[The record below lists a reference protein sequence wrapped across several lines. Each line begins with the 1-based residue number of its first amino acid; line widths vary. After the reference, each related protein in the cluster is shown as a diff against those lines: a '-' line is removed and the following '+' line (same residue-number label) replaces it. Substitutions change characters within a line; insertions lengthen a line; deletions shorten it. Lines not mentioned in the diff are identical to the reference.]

1 MNVLG
6 KSHAAVEVKMP
17 NHKHQNTHSCL
28 KTGNNAVVLAILAA
42 VLYGIS
48 APFSKLLLFTLH
60 PALLAG
66 LLYLGAGVGMLIWN
80 TLQTRSRKQ
89 VTEAKLTKKD
99 SPFVVAMI
107 VLDIAAPISLMTG
120 LSMTTAENASL
131 LNNFEIVATG
141 LLAAIFFHEA
151 IGKRMGFA
159 ILLISAAS
167 LLLSVENAA
176 SFSFSLGSIF
186 VLIAC
191 LCWGLENN
199 CTRMLSLKNPLQI
212 VVIKG
217 FGAGTGALLIFM
229 IVDGEFQFS
238 IQIIYALILG
248 FVAYGLSIFFYIKAQ
263 RELGAART
271 SAYYAAAPFIGVLVS
286 WIVLGETMNGTFAVA
301 LAIMILGTY
310 LAITEKHMHRHIHQ
324 TLAHEHLHNHQD
336 GHHFHSDELISHSH
350 PHTHESISHT
360 HGHTPDLHHK
370 HAHSHIDHKQKKE

>member
-1 MNVLG
+1 M
-6 KSHAAVEVKMP
+6 HRKMR
-17 NHKHQNTHSCL
+17 
-28 KTGNNAVVLAILAA
+28 GNAVVFATLAA

-48 APFSKLLLFTLH
+48 APFSKLLLNTLH

-66 LLYLGAGVGMLIWN
+66 LLYLGAGTGMLIWN
-80 TLQTRSRKQ
+80 VLQTRGHRQ
-89 VTEAKLTKKD
+89 AIEAKLSKND
-99 SPFVVAMI
+99 FPYVGAMI

-141 LLAAIFFHEA
+141 LLAVMFFHEA

-159 ILLISAAS
+159 ILLISIAS
-167 LLLSVENAA
+167 LLLSVENVA

-191 LCWGLENN
+191 ACWGLENN
-199 CTRMLSLKNPLQI
+199 CTRMLSLKNPMQI

-229 IVDGEFQFS
+229 ITDGEFQFG
-238 IQIIYALILG
+238 IQAFYALLLG

-271 SAYYAAAPFIGVLVS
+271 SAYYATAPFIGVVVS
-286 WIVLGETMNGTFAVA
+286 WIVLGETVNSIFAVA

-310 LAITEKHMHRHIHQ
+310 LATTEKHLHQHVHQ
-324 TLAHEHLHNHQD
+324 TLTHEHLHNHQD
-336 GHHFHSDELISHSH
+336 GHHFHSDEAIPHNH
-350 PHTHESISHT
+350 THTHESIAHT
-360 HGHTPDLHHK
+360 HGHTPDLHHT
-370 HAHSHIDHKQKKE
+370 HIHVENQKKKDQKN

>member
-1 MNVLG
+1 MYNR
-6 KSHAAVEVKMP
+6 KY
-17 NHKHQNTHSCL
+17 QNTHSRQ
-28 KTGNNAVVLAILAA
+28 KMGNNAVAFAILAA

-48 APFSKLLLFTLH
+48 APFSKLLLNTLH

-66 LLYLGAGVGMLIWN
+66 LLYLGAGIGMLTWN
-80 TLQTRSRKQ
+80 LLQTRSRKQ
-89 VTEAKLTKKD
+89 VVEAKLTKKD
-99 SPFVVAMI
+99 TPFVVAMI

-151 IGKRMGFA
+151 IGKRMGIA

-167 LLLSVENAA
+167 LLLSVENAS
-176 SFSFSLGSIF
+176 SFSFSIGSIF

-217 FGAGTGALLIFM
+217 FGAGTGAVLIFM
-229 IVDGEFQFS
+229 IVDGDFQFS
-238 IQIIYALILG
+238 IQIIYALLLG
-248 FVAYGLSIFFYIKAQ
+248 FVAYGLSIYFYIKAQ

-286 WIVLGETMNGTFAVA
+286 WIVLGETMNETFAVA
-301 LAIMILGTY
+301 LVIMILGTY
-310 LAITEKHMHRHIHQ
+310 LAITEKHQHRHEHVIVTHD
-324 TLAHEHLHNHQD
+324 HLHNHQD
-336 GHHFHSDELISHSH
+336 GHHMHSGENASHSH
-350 PHTHESISHT
+350 THTHEPISHT
-360 HGHTPDLHHK
+360 HGHTPDMHHI
-370 HAHSHIDHKQKKE
+370 HNHSSADSKDESE

>member
-1 MNVLG
+1 MSEEKN
-6 KSHAAVEVKMP
+6 
-17 NHKHQNTHSCL
+17 QNTNQRHNF
-28 KTGNNAVVLAILAA
+28 GNNAVIFAILAA

-48 APFSKLLLFTLH
+48 APFSKLLLNTLD

-66 LLYLGAGVGMLIWN
+66 LLYLGAGIGMLTWN
-80 TLQTRSRKQ
+80 TMQTRSQRRT
-89 VTEAKLTKKD
+89 VEAKISKKD
-99 SPFVVAMI
+99 LPFVVAM
-107 VLDIAAPISLMTG
+107 VLLDIAAPISLMTG

-141 LLAAIFFHEA
+141 LLAAVFFHES
-151 IGKRMGFA
+151 IGKRMGIA

-167 LLLSVENAA
+167 FLLSIENASSLA
-176 SFSFSLGSIF
+176 FSTGSIF

-217 FGAGTGALLIFM
+217 FGAGTGALLVFAF
-229 IVDGEFQFS
+229 VGGQFQFS
-238 IQIIYALILG
+238 VQVIYALLLG

-286 WIVLGETMNGTFAVA
+286 WIVLGETVNGTFAAA
-301 LAIMILGTY
+301 LIIMILGTY
-310 LAITEKHMHRHIHQ
+310 MAITEKHQHRHV
-324 TLAHEHLHNHQD
+324 HETVTHDHLHNHQD
-336 GHHFHSDELISHSH
+336 GHHLHSDADESHSH
-350 PHTHESISHT
+350 PHTHDNISHT
-360 HGHTPDLHHK
+360 HGHTPDLHHM
-370 HAHSHIDHKQKKE
+370 HSHGSADNKEETDKKYQKM